1 MRSTRKR
8 LLSKS
13 KPDGVR
19 IGLALGSG
27 ASRGWAHIGII
38 RGLEEMGLCPDVITG
53 CSIGAIVG
61 AARAANNLDKLETWL
76 RSLRRRDVAA
86 FFDISWGLKGLI
98 DSPRLKA
105 FLHEHVVSEELLI
118 EEMDVVY
125 GNVAT
130 DLGNGREIWFTS
142 GDVLSSVMAS
152 IALPGLFAPVPFNK
166 RWLVDG
172 GLVNPVPVSLC
183 HALGADVVIA
193 VNLNSDI
200 LGKHLSAKKVDLAAE
215 SGAMDSILG
224 TIKSYS
230 SSLFPRNHDD
240 VPPSMFDV
248 LASSVNI
255 TQDRITR
262 SRMAGDPPDIL
273 LEPKLAE
280 IGLLEF
286 HRADEAIVEGERC
299 VQHMRPVIEYTMEN
313 VARLYGKH

>member
-1 MRSTRKR
+1 
-8 LLSKS
+8 LSKS

-19 IGLALGSG
+19 IGLALGGG
-27 ASRGWAHIGII
+27 ASRGWSHIGII
-38 RGLEEMGLCPDVITG
+38 RALEEMGLRPDVIAG

-61 AARAANNLDKLETWL
+61 AARASNNLENLEDWVC
-76 RSLRRRDVAA
+76 SLRRRDVAA
-86 FFDISWGLKGLI
+86 FFDIGWRLKGLV
-98 DSPRLKA
+98 DAERLRS
-105 FLHEHVVSEELLI
+105 FLHEYVVNEGFLI
-118 EEMDVVY
+118 EDMEMAY

-142 GDVLSSVMAS
+142 GEVLSSIMAS
-152 IALPGLFAPVPFNK
+152 IALPGLFAPVRFNG

-183 HALGADVVIA
+183 HALGAEVVIA
-193 VNLNSDI
+193 VNLNADI
-200 LGKHLSAKKVDLAAE
+200 LGKHLSPKKPDLAAE
-215 SGAMDSILG
+215 SGAIDGILG

-230 SSLFPRNHDD
+230 SNLFPDNREDA
-240 VPPSMFDV
+240 PPGMFDV

-273 LEPKLAE
+273 LEPRLAE

-286 HRADEAIVEGERC
+286 HRADEAIAEGERC
-299 VQHMRPVIEYTMEN
+299 VQRMRPMIEYTMEN
-313 VARLYGKH
+313 VARLFGKS

>member
-1 MRSTRKR
+1 M
-8 LLSKS
+8 KS
-13 KPDGVR
+13 KPDGVT

-27 ASRGWAHIGII
+27 ASRGWSHIGII
-38 RGLEEMGLCPDVITG
+38 RGLEAMGLRPDVITG

-76 RSLRRRDVAA
+76 RSLRKRDVAS
-86 FFDISWGLKGLI
+86 FFELSWGFKGLI
-98 DSPRLKA
+98 DSPRLKG
-105 FLHEHVVSEELLI
+105 FLHEYVVNEELLI
-118 EEMDVVY
+118 EDMDILY

-142 GDVLSSVMAS
+142 GEVLSSVMAS
-152 IALPGLFAPVPFNK
+152 IALPGLFAPVRFND

-200 LGKHLSAKKVDLAAE
+200 LGKHVSAKKVDLAAE

-230 SSLFPRNHDD
+230 SNIFPGNHENS
-240 VPPSMFDV
+240 PPGMFDV

-273 LEPKLAE
+273 LEPRLAE

-286 HRADEAIVEGERC
+286 HRAEEAIAEGERC
-299 VQHMRPVIEYTMEN
+299 VQRMSPVIEYTMEN
-313 VARLYGKH
+313 IARLFGKN

>member
-1 MRSTRKR
+1 
-8 LLSKS
+8 
-13 KPDGVR
+13 
-19 IGLALGSG
+19 
-27 ASRGWAHIGII
+27 
-38 RGLEEMGLCPDVITG
+38 MGLRPDVITG

-61 AARAANNLDKLETWL
+61 AAQAANNLDKLEDWL

-86 FFDISWGLKGLI
+86 FFDIGWGLKGLI
-98 DSPRLKA
+98 DAPRLRS
-105 FLHEHVVSEELLI
+105 FLHEHVVSEEVLI
-118 EEMDVVY
+118 EDMEASY

-130 DLGNGREIWFTS
+130 DLANGREVWFTS
-142 GDVLSSVMAS
+142 GDVLSSIMAS
-152 IALPGLFAPVPFNK
+152 IALPGLFAPVRLNG

-200 LGKHLSAKKVDLAAE
+200 LGKHLLPKKEDTE
-215 SGAMDSILG
+215 GENGAFDNFLG

-230 SSLFPRNHDD
+230 SNLFPTNSENE
-240 VPPSMFDV
+240 PPGLLDV
-248 LASSVNI
+248 LASSINI

-273 LEPKLAE
+273 LEPRLAK

-286 HRADEAIVEGERC
+286 HRASEAIKEGRRC
-299 VQHMRPVIEYTMEN
+299 VKRMRPVIEYTMEN
-313 VARLYGKH
+313 MIRLFGRSYH